1 MSAILSAQDLVLRSG
16 DEPESFDAG
25 RGLTLLNT
33 ARESDST
40 LLSLALAGRFNPAGG
55 TILLDGE
62 PTTHRDRFRDI
73 ALAGVPE
80 IDSIDR
86 LVRVRDAVREQIAW
100 SQGFFKRTPHRSE
113 AIKAHP
119 HVEKWLEP
127 LQLEEL
133 DLLAKVGD
141 ITPLERF
148 RLRVL
153 LALISRPEAKLLI
166 VDDIDQVRDMKLRKL
181 LLSDLR
187 GVAVHLP
194 VLVNTVNEEGL

>member
-1 MSAILSAQDLVLRSG
+1 MSAILSVQGLVLRSG
-16 DEPESFDAG
+16 DEPESFDIG

-40 LLSLALAGRFNPAGG
+40 LLSLALAGRFRPAEG

-62 PTTHRDRFRDI
+62 PTTHHDRFRDI

-100 SQGFFKRTPHRSE
+100 SQSFFKRTPRSPE

-119 HVEKWLEP
+119 YVEKWLEP

-133 DLLAKVGD
+133 DLLAKVGG

-194 VLVNTVNEEGL
+194 VMVNTVNEEGL

>member
-1 MSAILSAQDLVLRSG
+1 M
-16 DEPESFDAG
+16 
-25 RGLTLLNT
+25 
-33 ARESDST
+33 
-40 LLSLALAGRFNPAGG
+40 
-55 TILLDGE
+55 
-62 PTTHRDRFRDI
+62 
-73 ALAGVPE
+73 
-80 IDSIDR
+80 
-86 LVRVRDAVREQIAW
+86 
-100 SQGFFKRTPHRSE
+100 
-113 AIKAHP
+113 
-119 HVEKWLEP
+119 EP

-194 VLVNTVNEEGL
+194 VMVNTVNEEGL

>member
-1 MSAILSAQDLVLRSG
+1 MSAILSVQGLVLRSG

-40 LLSLALAGRFNPAGG
+40 LLSLALAGRFRPAEG
-55 TILLDGE
+55 TILLDSE
-62 PTTHRDRFRDI
+62 PTTHHDRFRDV

-100 SQGFFKRTPHRSE
+100 SQSFFKRTPRSPE

-119 HVEKWLEP
+119 YVEKWLEP

-181 LLSDLR
+181 LLDDLR

-194 VLVNTVNEEGL
+194 VMVNTVNEEGL

>member
-16 DEPESFDAG
+16 DDPESFDIG

-194 VLVNTVNEEGL
+194 VMVNTVNEEGL